1 MKANELIKNHG
12 FKKIREIVK
21 KYPDHTHITDDAR
34 MFIDENICDENTKR
48 QLFELVTFS
57 ELKRLVESHDLV
69 ESYDGIESAKMMIE
83 RTKFPLSDRIIRLKR
98 AIADVE
104 SCMEGV

>member
-1 MKANELIKNHG
+1 MKANEFVKLVGMGRAKQHIKAMDIQNWHND
-12 FKKIREIVK
+12 F
-21 KYPDHTHITDDAR
+21 Y
-34 MFIDENICDENTKR
+34 NN
-48 QLFELVTFS
+48 
-57 ELKRLVESHDLV
+57 LKRLIESHDLV

>member
-1 MKANELIKNHG
+1 MKANEFVKLVGMGRAKQHIKAMDIQNWHND
-12 FKKIREIVK
+12 F
-21 KYPDHTHITDDAR
+21 Y
-34 MFIDENICDENTKR
+34 NN
-48 QLFELVTFS
+48 
-57 ELKRLVESHDLV
+57 LKRLIESHDLV

-104 SCMEGV
+104 SCMEEV

>member
-1 MKANELIKNHG
+1 MKANEFVKLVGWGRAKQHIKAMDIQNWHND
-12 FKKIREIVK
+12 F
-21 KYPDHTHITDDAR
+21 Y
-34 MFIDENICDENTKR
+34 NN
-48 QLFELVTFS
+48 
-57 ELKRLVESHDLV
+57 LKRLIESHDLV
-69 ESYDGIESAKMMIE
+69 ESYDGIEGAKMMIE

>member
-1 MKANELIKNHG
+1 MKANEFVKLVGWGRAKQHIKAMDIQNWHND
-12 FKKIREIVK
+12 F
-21 KYPDHTHITDDAR
+21 Y
-34 MFIDENICDENTKR
+34 NN
-48 QLFELVTFS
+48 
-57 ELKRLVESHDLV
+57 LKRLIESHDLV

-104 SCMEGV
+104 SCMEGL